1 MSVSNRVY
9 RRLYRS
15 ASDPEELPWSH
26 TDPTDYV
33 SEAINRR
40 AAPGRALDVG
50 CGTGTDTVF
59 LASQAGRLPAWILS
73 PMHWQ
78 WHENEQTK

>member
-26 TDPTDYV
+26 TDPCPFFLPHPPVFVMQPAQVLALGNSTILLDR
-33 SEAINRR
+33 ARNR
-40 AAPGRALDVG
+40 
-50 CGTGTDTVF
+50 
-59 LASQAGRLPAWILS
+59 
-73 PMHWQ
+73 
-78 WHENEQTK
+78 